1 MEAFPGTFASAR
13 AAHTGNPVRAEI
25 IAIAP
30 RAERMKRHPV
40 GKRLLVLGGSQGAR
54 ALNEAVPNALALL
67 AQEAGKHKGAMNE
80 EMQSVH
86 AIEVWH
92 QTGADKLNDTRAAYQ
107 RAGIGARVVP
117 YIEHMHEAYAWA
129 DLVVCR
135 AGAMTIAELSAVG
148 LASILVP
155 YPHAVDDH
163 QTANARY
170 LTAIGAAELM
180 PECNLDNAGLAAL
193 LGELL
198 SDPGRLQRMAEAAR
212 AAGQPRASEL
222 VAAIC
227 MEVAY
232 A

>member
-1 MEAFPGTFASAR
+1 
-13 AAHTGNPVRAEI
+13 
-25 IAIAP
+25 
-30 RAERMKRHPV
+30 
-40 GKRLLVLGGSQGAR
+40 
-54 ALNEAVPNALALL
+54 
-67 AQEAGKHKGAMNE
+67 
-80 EMQSVH
+80 
-86 AIEVWH
+86 
-92 QTGADKLNDTRAAYQ
+92 
-107 RAGIGARVVP
+107 
-117 YIEHMHEAYAWA
+117 
-129 DLVVCR
+129 
-135 AGAMTIAELSAVG
+135 MTIAELSAVG